1 MSDVKE
7 KELDD
12 EIKKFMACHGMVG
25 CSDYYN
31 YHAALGFYCAYSA
44 DAFRLAEMVEDGE
57 VFDEYEVSAVIR
69 NLYLSYKVLR
79 YFQELLDI
87 KLYRFDTAET
97 VVMAESILEKGKI
110 TGNRDNAVETARKWL
125 NRFLRSGEPKY
136 RKSSGEMRDA
146 SVSQDFFLYEV
157 AIFILYLEK
166 EEIAYHF
173 LQL

>member
-1 MSDVKE
+1 MSDLKE
-7 KELDD
+7 KELDK
-12 EIKKFMACHGMVG
+12 EIKEFMACHGMVG

-31 YHAALGFYCAYSA
+31 YHAALGFYCAYSV

-69 NLYLSYKVLR
+69 NLHLSYKALR
-79 YFQELLDI
+79 YFQGLLNI
-87 KLYRFDTAET
+87 KLYRFDVAET
-97 VVMAESILEKGKI
+97 VVMTESTLEKGKI
-110 TGNRDNAVETARKWL
+110 IGNRDNAVETARKWM

-157 AIFILYLEK
+157 AVFILYLEK
-166 EEIAYHF
+166 EEIVYHF